1 MTAWLF
7 VTITPDTPSSEQ
19 RSSAATTL
27 LEFIRKWHSLSA
39 STAFSSLEVLFELPN
54 PDLTNLFT
62 TTAWAKWIGEI
73 ISTLFLLQS
82 QHQYFVV
89 AIKPIWA
96 RSIIWGLLLDFLS
109 RKRYPPPV
117 VPVGGL
123 GGGAGCRFPQKR
135 GTPSSSSQFSML
147 SLRSRSPGK
156 VKPCCLGSI

>member
-1 MTAWLF
+1 MTAWLL
-7 VTITPDTPSSEQ
+7 VTITPDTPASEQ

-89 AIKPIWA
+89 AIA
-96 RSIIWGLLLDFLS
+96 YL
-109 RKRYPPPV
+109 
-117 VPVGGL
+117 
-123 GGGAGCRFPQKR
+123 
-135 GTPSSSSQFSML
+135 
-147 SLRSRSPGK
+147 GK
-156 VKPCCLGSI
+156 VNNLGTTAGFLVQKKISPHLWCQ